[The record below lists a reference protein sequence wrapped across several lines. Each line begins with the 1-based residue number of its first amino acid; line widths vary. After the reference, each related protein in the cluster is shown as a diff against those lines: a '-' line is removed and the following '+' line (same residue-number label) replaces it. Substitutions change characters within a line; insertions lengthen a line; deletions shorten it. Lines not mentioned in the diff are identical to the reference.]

1 MALTERRIAQ
11 AKSFDAQPCSES
23 KISDLALGQ
32 LDAYRREAV
41 DAETIAA
48 NHRPLEQQLASL
60 RLYDPD
66 RHCATHAGMLLVGK
80 NPRFY
85 LPGTSLTEIPSDQA
99 EVSGDLHTVLKELLG
114 RLKLLI
120 KTAMVHINPLQE
132 KLVPNYPE
140 GAVRELFLRLGAG
153 QDTQTGCV
161 KNTKILAW
169 MGSVHQRVSV
179 NLRLS

>member
-1 MALTERRIAQ
+1 MNV
-11 AKSFDAQPCSES
+11 KSFDVQPCSES

-48 NHRPLEQQLASL
+48 NYSPLEQQLASL

-85 LPGTSLTEIPSDQA
+85 LLGAYVQYLELPGTSLTEIPSDQA
-99 EVSGDLHTVLKELLG
+99 EVSGDLHTVLKEFLG

-120 KTAMVHINPLQE
+120 KTAMVRINPLQE

-161 KNTKILAW
+161 KNTKILA
-169 MGSVHQRVSV
+169 
-179 NLRLS
+179 LTC